1 MTAKKKILFIINPI
15 SGVGRQK
22 AIEKAISLY
31 LDDSLY
37 DHEIAFTQYPHH
49 ATEIAKDAAEK
60 HYEVVVAV
68 GGDGSANDVAAGLIN
83 TNTAMGI
90 IPLGSG
96 NGLAHHLKIPFS
108 ISKAI
113 KVLNH
118 YKPSKIDTATTNGK
132 LFISI
137 AGIGFDAMVADKFA
151 LQKRRGFRTYLLL
164 VIKEFFRYKPSEYTI
179 TINDKVI
186 KTKALLI
193 SFANS
198 DQFGNN
204 VSIAPK
210 ASIYDGYLDLCII
223 KELTTIKALR
233 IAHKFF
239 NKDIDSSR
247 FVETIKFKE
256 ARVSCDEFVHSH
268 IDGDPDEKVTD
279 IHVRI
284 QPKSLYILIP

>member
-1 MTAKKKILFIINPI
+1 MTTKKKILFIINPI
-15 SGVGRQK
+15 SGIGRQK
-22 AIEKAISLY
+22 SIEKAISKH
-31 LDDSLY
+31 LDVSLY
-37 DHEIAFTQYPHH
+37 EHEIAFTNYPHH
-49 ATEIAKDAAEK
+49 ATEIARDAANNK
-60 HYEVVVAV
+60 YDVVVSV
-68 GGDGSANDVAAGLIN
+68 GGDGSANDIAGGLIN
-83 TNTAMGI
+83 SKTAMGI

-96 NGLAHHLKIPFS
+96 NGLAHHLKIPFR

-113 KVLNH
+113 KVLNK
-118 YKPSKIDTATTNGK
+118 YKSSKIDTATMNGK

-151 LQKRRGFRTYLLL
+151 LQRKRGFRTYLQL
-164 VIKEFFRYKPSEYTI
+164 VVKEFFRYKPFEYTI
-179 TINDKVI
+179 TANDNVI

-210 ASIYDGYLDLCII
+210 ASLYDGFLDLCII
-223 KELTTIKALR
+223 QELNTFKAIR

-239 NKDIDSSR
+239 IKDIDSSR
-247 FVETIKFKE
+247 FVDTIKFKE
-256 ARVSCDEFVHSH
+256 ARISCNSFVHSH

-279 IHVRI
+279 VHVKI